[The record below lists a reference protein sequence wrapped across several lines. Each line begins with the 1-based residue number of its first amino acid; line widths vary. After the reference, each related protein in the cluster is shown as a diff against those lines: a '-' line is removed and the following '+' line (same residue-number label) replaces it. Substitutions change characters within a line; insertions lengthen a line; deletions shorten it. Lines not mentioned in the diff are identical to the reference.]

1 MMRTSTYLANEK
13 DVKDYDKED
22 DFYGY
27 FEKGLFFI
35 LAVHF
40 IVRVY
45 VIYFVIDVN

>member
-1 MMRTSTYLANEK
+1 MHNKELLTNT
-13 DVKDYDKED
+13 KED

-27 FEKGLFFI
+27 FEKGLGLI